1 MSDIYNRTALFRDN
15 APLSCANA
23 TTVSGFEIEGVQ
35 PTGTDRRVVFSYSG
49 NGADA
54 EYFKLAVSGEG
65 VATVAA
71 VGTQNIT
78 EESVL
83 AEGNTVAD
91 LLAVKSIPEWAGKT
105 IYPVIA
111 LSAPEEQSAVPTM
124 KLGIVTESSTAVY
137 EHYEESP
144 VIELSTDNVDIISL
158 DNDTEVTGNGSVTV
172 QVRFRK
178 GTAWGEY
185 MDIKKAANIKANAAQ
200 FRARYV
206 VGKLDGTDSAQVKG
220 ISMVYS
226 GSDAKL
232 SGETTELF
240 FITKNFAEKGA
251 KGLAFAQCMIRH
263 KKLQDAGLRA
273 FVSFRSEVQERV
285 MYPIGTGTGE
295 RQTISLP
302 DTGIAY
308 NTVAIQVNGEKVTGY
323 SVNTETNEI
332 SITADKGMAITASY
346 QYGWEDE
353 VYTEMPLVSR
363 QAYDEE
369 GTEFASKFQLAV
381 SDLDT
386 NKTVTCIKFSL
397 DRTEGDVTDKTLA
410 VATGDVQVFQLEHY
424 ARKDTI
430 SCSGAWTYDEATR
443 ILKVQH
449 TKGENIVIGYH
460 YVSESHEIFA
470 AAAGWAKAAA

>member
-1 MSDIYNRTALFRDN
+1 MSEIYYRTALFRDN

-23 TTVSGFEIEGVQ
+23 TDISGFEIEGTE
-35 PTGTDRRVVFSYSG
+35 PTGTDRRVLFSYFG
-49 NGADA
+49 DNAGA
-54 EYFKLAVSGEG
+54 EYFKLAVAGDG
-65 VATVAA
+65 TATVQPVA
-71 VGTQNIT
+71 TQNIT
-78 EESVL
+78 PESVL
-83 AEGNTVAD
+83 AEGNTVSD
-91 LLAVKSIPEWAGKT
+91 LLAVKSIPEWAGQ
-105 IYPVIA
+105 IVYPVVA
-111 LSAPEEQSAVPTM
+111 LSAPETQSAVPTL

-137 EHYEESP
+137 EHYEESA
-144 VIELSTDNVDIISL
+144 VMELATEDVDIISVQA
-158 DNDTEVTGNGSVTV
+158 DTTVTGNGSITV
-172 QVRFRK
+172 EARVLK
-178 GTAWGEY
+178 NATWGEY
-185 MDIKKAANIKANAAQ
+185 TNLNAIKNIKAAAIQ

-206 VGKLDGTDSAQVKG
+206 VGKLDGTDSAKVDSV
-220 ISMVYS
+220 SMVYS
-226 GSDAKL
+226 DSNAKL

-240 FITKNFAEKGA
+240 FVTKNFSEKGA
-251 KGLAFAQCMIRH
+251 NSLVFAQCMVRH

-273 FVSFRSEVQERV
+273 FVSFRSEVQERS

-353 VYTEMPLVSR
+353 EYTEMPLVSR
-363 QAYDEE
+363 QAYDET
-369 GTEFASKFQLAV
+369 GTEFASKYQLAV
-381 SDLDT
+381 SDSDT

-397 DRTEGDVTDKTLA
+397 DRTEGDVTEKTLA
-410 VATGDVQVFQLEHY
+410 VATGDVQVFQLDHY

-430 SCSGAWTYDEATR
+430 QCTGAWTYDEASR

-449 TKGENIVIGYH
+449 TKGENIVISYH
-460 YVSESHEIFA
+460 YVSESHEVYA
-470 AAAGWAKAAA
+470 AAAGWAKAA

>member
-1 MSDIYNRTALFRDN
+1 MADIYNRTALFRDN
-15 APLSCANA
+15 APLSCASA
-23 TTVSGFEIEGVQ
+23 TSVAGFSIEGVQ
-35 PTGTDRRVVFSYSG
+35 PTGTDRRVLFSYSDSSS
-49 NGADA
+49 DA
-54 EYFKLAVSGEG
+54 EYFKLVVDGEG

-71 VGTQNIT
+71 VGTQKIT

-83 AEGNTVAD
+83 AEGNTIAD
-91 LLAVKSIPEWAGKT
+91 LAAVKSIPEWVGKT

-111 LSAPEEQSAVPTM
+111 LSAPEEQTAVPTL
-124 KLGIVTESSTAVY
+124 KLGIVTESSSAVY
-137 EHYEESP
+137 EHYEESA
-144 VIELSTDNVDIISL
+144 VVELANENVDIISI
-158 DNDTEVTGNGSVTV
+158 DSDTDTTGNGSVTV

-178 GTAWGEY
+178 GTAWDEY
-185 MDIKKAANIKANAAQ
+185 IDIKKAANIKANAVQ
-200 FRARYV
+200 FRARYA
-206 VGKLDGTDSAQVKG
+206 VGKLDGSDSAQVKN

-251 KGLAFAQCMIRH
+251 NGLAFSQCMIRH
-263 KKLQDAGLRA
+263 KKLQDAGIRA
-273 FVSFRSEVQERV
+273 FVSFRSEVQERS

-295 RQTISLP
+295 RQTIKLP

-308 NTVAIQVNGEKVTGY
+308 NTVAVQVNGEKVTGY

-353 VYTEMPLVSR
+353 EYTEMPLISR
-363 QAYDEE
+363 QAYDEA

-381 SDLDT
+381 PDSDT
-386 NKTVTCIKFSL
+386 SKTVTCIKFSL

-424 ARKDTI
+424 ARTDTI
-430 SCSGAWTYDEATR
+430 VCSGVWTYDETTR

-449 TKGENIVIGYH
+449 TKGENIVISYH
-460 YVSESHEIFA
+460 YVSESHEVYA
-470 AAAGWAKAAA
+470 AAAGWAKTA